1 MAVFIFCLSA
11 DYVQSVLNIRKYTV
25 EIRKCIKTAFS
36 VIGKEGSTNDGPG
49 FIKRL
54 WADANSHFDEI
65 QKLAKKDENGNL
77 AGIWGVM
84 SDFSHQYNPWED
96 NFSKGLYLAGVECND
111 NAEAPQ
117 GWMKWTIP
125 GYEYIYAESDDEN
138 TFSEVLNYMNENN
151 IPLAGAVHDFT
162 CPLTGKNYMFFPVRK
177 IQHD

>member
-1 MAVFIFCLSA
+1 MTGRGSSN
-11 DYVQSVLNIRKYTV
+11 DYGQMQTLILMKSGSWQK
-25 EIRKCIKTAFS
+25 KMKTG
-36 VIGKEGSTNDGPG
+36 IC
-49 FIKRL
+49 
-54 WADANSHFDEI
+54 
-65 QKLAKKDENGNL
+65 L

-96 NFSKGLYLAGVECND
+96 NFSRGLYLAGIECND
-111 NAEAPQ
+111 DAEAPE

-138 TFSEVLNYMNENN
+138 TFSEVLDYMKNN
-151 IPLAGAVHDFT
+151 DIPLAGAVHDFT